1 MNDLNWIQVKIH
13 NELPSDLC
21 PVFTESDWSEVR
33 QVTGQTGQRGHRS
46 DRSQVRPFITNTA
59 IQCKAYPSD

>member
-21 PVFTESDWSEVR
+21 PVFSESDRSEVR
-33 QVTGQTGQRGHRS
+33 
-46 DRSQVRPFITNTA
+46 PFTTNTA
-59 IQCKAYPSD
+59 IQCKAYPSDLYTLRLKLNELDLGKII